1 MFVLIFPFI
10 FVSIPHRKVQY
21 NFLWIT
27 YFLTVDE
34 PLHIDFPPWF
44 YIIIWITIVSTVTRA
59 ASSTRRIF
67 ITGVT
72 ESAAV
77 WGLTKQSLI
86 GPRAATTRKAV
97 KLSKRAG
104 TIVQTNWLSESSKM
118 VILKENSITA
128 MQLVTIQFFQLIIK
142 NIVKIMYNKLIHR
155 I

>member
-1 MFVLIFPFI
+1 M
-10 FVSIPHRKVQY
+10 
-21 NFLWIT
+21 N

-34 PLHIDFPPWF
+34 PLHINFPPWF
-44 YIIIWITIVSTVTRA
+44 YIIIWITIVSTVTKA

-72 ESAAV
+72 ESATV

-104 TIVQTNWLSESSKM
+104 TIVQTNWLSEKM

>member
-1 MFVLIFPFI
+1 M
-10 FVSIPHRKVQY
+10 
-21 NFLWIT
+21 N

-34 PLHIDFPPWF
+34 SLHINFPPWF
-44 YIIIWITIVSTVTRA
+44 YIIIWITIVSTVTKA

-72 ESAAV
+72 ESATV

-86 GPRAATTRKAV
+86 GPRATTTRKAV

-104 TIVQTNWLSESSKM
+104 TIVQTNWLSEKM

>member
-1 MFVLIFPFI
+1 M
-10 FVSIPHRKVQY
+10 
-21 NFLWIT
+21 N

-34 PLHIDFPPWF
+34 SLHINFPPWF
-44 YIIIWITIVSTVTRA
+44 YIIIWITIVSTVTKA

-72 ESAAV
+72 ESATV

-104 TIVQTNWLSESSKM
+104 TIVQTNWLSEKM